1 MNEAAH
7 LFKPG
12 DVVRTRR
19 NVGADTPFPPEVP
32 HALNPAQG
40 VQVDYWLAQAP
51 RGDATLD
58 VLDASGALV
67 RHMSS
72 AAITPVSEAAR
83 PPEPNFW
90 IENPRPL
97 PVNVGGNRVNWDLR
111 YDSPS
116 AFAHSF
122 EINANPGLTPPS
134 PEGPVAIPGTYTL
147 KLTVDGKSYTQTV
160 AIKPDPHSPATVAAI
175 TAQHAL
181 QMKLVQGIDAAFE
194 GGQMAEKLRDE
205 LRAASSMSGDGAAIV
220 NRLAAQ
226 LDTIAGLVGGGR
238 GRGRGGQG
246 GTPNFQALN
255 GAMVAQ
261 LNTQDLGDLAPTSS
275 ALAAFGASC
284 RDLAKTVAAWQKV
297 AAELTTIN
305 SSLKSGGGRAVAE
318 VPPGIL
324 KPPAC

>member
-1 MNEAAH
+1 VSEAAH

-12 DVVRTRR
+12 DAIRTRR
-19 NVGADTPFPPEVP
+19 NVGADTPFPPEMP

-40 VQVDYWLAQAP
+40 IPVDYWLAQAP
-51 RGDATLD
+51 RGDFTLD

-72 AAITPVSEAAR
+72 AAITPVAEAAR
-83 PPEPNFW
+83 PPHPNFW
-90 IENPRPL
+90 VETPRAL
-97 PVNVGGNRVNWDLR
+97 PANVGGNRTNWDLR

-116 AFAHSF
+116 AFTHSF
-122 EINANPGLTPPS
+122 EINANPGLTPAS

-160 AIKPDPHSPATVAAI
+160 SIKPDPHSPATVAAI

-181 QMKLVQGIDAAFE
+181 QMKLVQGINAAYDGHRVAQALRDALHAAANGAPDAA
-194 GGQMAEKLRDE
+194 AK
-205 LRAASSMSGDGAAIV
+205 ANA
-220 NRLAAQ
+220 LAAQ
-226 LDTIAGLVGGGR
+226 LDTIAGLGGGGR

-255 GAMVAQ
+255 VAMVAQ
-261 LNTQDLGDLAPTSS
+261 LNAQDLGDLAPTSA

-284 RDLAKTVAAWQKV
+284 RDLGKAVASWQK
-297 AAELTTIN
+297 AAADAGA
-305 SSLKSGGGRAVAE
+305 LKVQ
-318 VPPGIL
+318 VPNGTL
-324 KPPAC
+324 KPPTC

>member
-1 MNEAAH
+1 
-7 LFKPG
+7 
-12 DVVRTRR
+12 
-19 NVGADTPFPPEVP
+19 
-32 HALNPAQG
+32 
-40 VQVDYWLAQAP
+40 
-51 RGDATLD
+51 
-58 VLDASGALV
+58 
-67 RHMSS
+67 MSS
-72 AAITPVSEAAR
+72 AAITPVPEAAR

-90 IENPRPL
+90 IETPKPL
-97 PVNVGGNRVNWDLR
+97 PTNVGDNRTNWDLR

-116 AFAHSF
+116 SFTHSF
-122 EINANPGLTPPS
+122 EINANPGLTPAS

-175 TAQHAL
+175 TAQHGL
-181 QMKLVQGIDAAFE
+181 QMKLLQGINAAYE
-194 GGQMAEKLRDE
+194 GRRMAQALRDT
-205 LRAASSMSGDGAAIV
+205 LRAAANHAGDGAAVV

-226 LDTIAGLVGGGR
+226 LDTIAGVGGGGR

-246 GTPNFQALN
+246 GTPNFQGLN

-297 AAELTTIN
+297 TAELTTIN

-318 VPPGIL
+318 VPVGTI
-324 KPPAC
+324 KPPVC